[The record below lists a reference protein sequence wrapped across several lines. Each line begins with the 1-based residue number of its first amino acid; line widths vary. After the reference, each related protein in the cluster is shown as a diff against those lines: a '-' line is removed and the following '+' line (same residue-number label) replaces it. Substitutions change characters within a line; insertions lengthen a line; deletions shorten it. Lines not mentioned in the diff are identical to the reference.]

1 MFMKDEIEWLNGWTA
16 ASHAV
21 GGAWGVEFLS
31 AIQEI
36 ARIEIELRRRETQ
49 YEGWIKSGNTQAML
63 SLEATNVFPLSV
75 AWVFLAFE
83 MLRTLIAA
91 IERKFPAYRSQRKHS
106 LRQAK
111 TIINRLRARLAKHEA
126 AGNSGDT
133 WDVAVL
139 GRRFPMKV
147 GWFLQ
152 DDEFITRRDLA
163 DMLRDALIQSAN
175 LNAELTNAKA
185 RP

>member
-1 MFMKDEIEWLNGWTA
+1 MLTKDEIEWLNEWTS
-16 ASHAV
+16 ASPAV

-49 YEGWIKSGNTQAML
+49 YEGWIKSGNMRATL

-91 IERKFPAYRSQRKHS
+91 IERQFPAYRSQRKHS
-106 LRQAK
+106 LHHAK
-111 TIINRLRARLAKHEA
+111 TIINRLRSRLAKHEA

-133 WDVAVL
+133 WDMAVV

-175 LNAELTNAKA
+175 LNAELTNTKA
-185 RP
+185 RS

>member
-63 SLEATNVFPLSV
+63 S
-75 AWVFLAFE
+75 
-83 MLRTLIAA
+83 
-91 IERKFPAYRSQRKHS
+91 
-106 LRQAK
+106 
-111 TIINRLRARLAKHEA
+111 
-126 AGNSGDT
+126 
-133 WDVAVL
+133 
-139 GRRFPMKV
+139 
-147 GWFLQ
+147 
-152 DDEFITRRDLA
+152 
-163 DMLRDALIQSAN
+163 
-175 LNAELTNAKA
+175 
-185 RP
+185 